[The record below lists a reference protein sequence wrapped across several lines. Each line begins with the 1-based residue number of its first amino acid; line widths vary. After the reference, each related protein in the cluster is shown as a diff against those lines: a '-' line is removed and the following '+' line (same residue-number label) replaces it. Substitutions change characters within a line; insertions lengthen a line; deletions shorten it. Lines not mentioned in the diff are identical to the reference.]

1 MAEKLRKQQEAELLK
16 RQQEQERVERLAMRA
31 NSEFAKYIPQIK
43 NKVTQ
48 NWIEQTNCGGLKATV
63 TIRVNPKGEV
73 VFVEVL
79 DSSGSIAYDRSVTTA
94 VLKASPLPIPRDPE
108 IYAFIKEFN
117 FSFGGKSG

>member
-1 MAEKLRKQQEAELLK
+1 MGDLR
-16 RQQEQERVERLAMRA
+16 
-31 NSEFAKYIPQIK
+31 
-43 NKVTQ
+43 
-48 NWIEQTNCGGLKATV
+48 ATV

-79 DSSGSIAYDRSVTTA
+79 DSSGSVAYDRSVTTA

-117 FSFGGKSG
+117 F